1 MMKKMCILHSCWFH
15 VSSASSPFAQS
26 FVWLGLLR
34 LHLIASSPKP
44 ISFSKLFLFFPTPLA
59 SCLIPQHPS
68 FLSIFICEK
77 FALGHSPEPPH
88 LASEKPAGTA
98 GLPGEDNSCRLPE
111 EILTNSVF
119 CQDDALVRILR
130 SRVCHERKGK
140 YKRTQ
145 VNEDIA
151 RWKMNCREINH
162 GRMLQFSLY
171 LV

>member
-1 MMKKMCILHSCWFH
+1 MMNKMCILHSCWFH
-15 VSSASSPFAQS
+15 VSLASSPFAPS
-26 FVWLGLLR
+26 FVWLSLLP
-34 LHLIASSPKP
+34 LHLIALSPKP

-130 SRVCHERKGK
+130 CHGLPWTR
-140 YKRTQ
+140 RQIQT
-145 VNEDIA
+145 
-151 RWKMNCREINH
+151 H
-162 GRMLQFSLY
+162 SS
-171 LV
+171 

>member
-26 FVWLGLLR
+26 FVWLSLLR
-34 LHLIASSPKP
+34 CTSLPHRLNPFLSLNYSCFFQLHLPP
-44 ISFSKLFLFFPTPLA
+44 VSFPN
-59 SCLIPQHPS
+59 IPPFS
-68 FLSIFICEK
+68 RFLSARSLPWGI
-77 FALGHSPEPPH
+77 H
-88 LASEKPAGTA
+88 LSLLTWPLKS
-98 GLPGEDNSCRLPE
+98 LPGEDNSCRLPE

-140 YKRTQ
+140 HKRTQ